1 MAHRR
6 QLRLAAALVAC
17 AVVVAAAACD
27 GDADDD
33 DGGGGGDSGP
43 VTLTMW
49 TRSVTAEQSQ
59 ALVDAYNQTH
69 DNQIEL
75 TVVPFEQYLQNVG
88 AAARGDDLPDLLAA
102 NVIDGPNYA
111 SQGLWQD
118 ITDRIAGLDYADQL
132 APSHIQAASWEGVR
146 YAVPHV
152 LDVSAL
158 YYNEVLLERAGLDPA
173 DPPATLA
180 ELADA
185 AARLADGGEGGLYL
199 PGNCAGCLVFT
210 VFPSV
215 WASGGTVMNEDG
227 TAATLD
233 SPEAL
238 GVFGAYHDMFTAGS
252 MLPESRNEA
261 GPTQNEAFAAGGVG
275 FALLGSK
282 ALGTIEESDDLRM
295 GVAPIPG
302 VSGGVSTFVGGD
314 VIGISS
320 SASDAA
326 AEAAWEFLAW
336 STSEQVQLDTY
347 AQDLFIPV
355 RTDLADNRYAAGD
368 PRLLLFNE
376 LVAQGQTPYSARF
389 FQTFNDP
396 NGPWLGMIREAVFG
410 GGPDAAAPMNADVTA
425 SLAG

>member
-1 MAHRR
+1 
-6 QLRLAAALVAC
+6 
-17 AVVVAAAACD
+17 
-27 GDADDD
+27 
-33 DGGGGGDSGP
+33 
-43 VTLTMW
+43 
-49 TRSVTAEQSQ
+49 
-59 ALVDAYNQTH
+59 
-69 DNQIEL
+69 
-75 TVVPFEQYLQNVG
+75 
-88 AAARGDDLPDLLAA
+88 
-102 NVIDGPNYA
+102 
-111 SQGLWQD
+111 
-118 ITDRIAGLDYADQL
+118 
-132 APSHIQAASWEGVR
+132 
-146 YAVPHV
+146 
-152 LDVSAL
+152 
-158 YYNEVLLERAGLDPA
+158 
-173 DPPATLA
+173 
-180 ELADA
+180 
-185 AARLADGGEGGLYL
+185 
-199 PGNCAGCLVFT
+199 
-210 VFPSV
+210 
-215 WASGGTVMNEDG
+215 
-227 TAATLD
+227 
-233 SPEAL
+233 
-238 GVFGAYHDMFTAGS
+238 VFGAYHDMFTAGS

-302 VSGGVSTFVGGD
+302 LEGGMSTFVGGD

-326 AEAAWEFLAW
+326 AEAAWEFLGW
-336 STSEQVQLDTY
+336 STSEQVQLDVY

-355 RTDLADNRYAAGD
+355 RTDLAENQYAADD

>member
-1 MAHRR
+1 MTRR
-6 QLRLAAALVAC
+6 LRFGASLVAS
-17 AVVVAAAACD
+17 VLVVAGCGND
-27 GDADDD
+27 S
-33 DGGGGGDSGP
+33 GGDDGP

-59 ALVDAYNQTH
+59 ALVDAYNASH
-69 DNQIEL
+69 ENQIEL

-111 SQGLWQD
+111 SQGLWRDLSDQL
-118 ITDRIAGLDYADQL
+118 AEVPYADQL
-132 APSHIQAASWEGVR
+132 APSHIRAGSWEDQV

-152 LDVSAL
+152 IDVSAL
-158 YYNEVLLERAGLDPA
+158 YYNEVLLEQAGLDPA
-173 DPPATLA
+173 EPVETLA
-180 ELADA
+180 ELAEA
-185 AARLADGGEGGLYL
+185 AASVAELDDSGGLYL

-215 WASGGTVMNEDG
+215 WAGGGTVMNEDG

-238 GVFGAYHDMFTAGS
+238 AVFGAYHDMFESGA

-282 ALGTIEESDDLRM
+282 ALGTIEESDQLRM

-302 VSGGVSTFVGGD
+302 PEGGVSTFVGGD
-314 VIGISS
+314 IIGISS
-320 SASDAA
+320 SASEAA
-326 AEAAWEFLAW
+326 AAAAWEFLDW
-336 STSEQVQLDTY
+336 SMSEEVQLDIF
-347 AQDLFIPV
+347 ARDLFIPV
-355 RTDLADNRYAAGD
+355 RTDLADNEYAADD
-368 PRLLLFNE
+368 PRLVLFNE
-376 LVAQGQTPYSARF
+376 LVAQGETPYSARF

-396 NGPWLGMIREAVFG
+396 NGPWLALIREAVFG
-410 GGPDAAAPMNADVTA
+410 EGPEAAAARNADVTA

>member
-1 MAHRR
+1 MEDTMARR
-6 QLRLAAALVAC
+6 LRYGALSAATAVLAAAAL
-17 AVVVAAAACD
+17 AACGDDSGD
-27 GDADDD
+27 G
-33 DGGGGGDSGP
+33 GP

-59 ALVDAYNQTH
+59 ALVDAYNASH
-69 DNQIEL
+69 EHQIEL
-75 TVVPFEQYLQNVG
+75 TVVPFEQYLQTVG

-111 SQGLWQD
+111 SQGLW
-118 ITDRIAGLDYADQL
+118 TDLSDRLAELPYADQL
-132 APSHIQAASWEGVR
+132 APSHIHAATWEDQV

-152 LDVSAL
+152 IDVSAL
-158 YYNEVLLERAGLDPA
+158 YYNEVLLERAGLDPD
-173 DPPATLA
+173 DPPASLGELA
-180 ELADA
+180 EA
-185 AARLADGGEGGLYL
+185 AAEVAQLDGAGGLYL

-210 VFPSV
+210 VFPSI
-215 WASGGTVMNEDG
+215 WAGGGTVMNADG

-233 SPEAL
+233 SPAAL
-238 GVFGAYHDMFTAGS
+238 AAFGAYHEMYESGA

-282 ALGTIEESDDLRM
+282 ALGTIEESDQLRM

-302 VSGGVSTFVGGD
+302 PDGGVSTFVGGD
-314 VIGISS
+314 IIGISS

-326 AEAAWEFLAW
+326 AEAAWEFLTW
-336 STSEQVQLDTY
+336 SMSEEVQLEIF

-355 RTDLADNRYAAGD
+355 RTDLADNEYAAAD
-368 PRLLLFNE
+368 PRLVLFNE

-396 NGPWLGMIREAVFG
+396 NGPWLALIREAVFG
-410 GGPDAAAPMNADVTA
+410 DGPQAAAARNADVTA

>member
-17 AVVVAAAACD
+17 AVVAAAC
-27 GDADDD
+27 GSDA
-33 DGGGGGDSGP
+33 DGGGDGDSGP

-75 TVVPFEQYLQNVG
+75 TVVPFEQYLQTVG

-111 SQGLWQD
+111 SQRLWQD
-118 ITDRIAGLDYADQL
+118 ISDRIAGLEYADQL
-132 APSHIQAASWEGVR
+132 APSHLAAATWEGAQ

-185 AARLADGGEGGLYL
+185 AATVADSVDGAGGLYL

-215 WASGGTVMNEDG
+215 WAAGGTVMNEDG

-238 GVFGAYHDMFTAGS
+238 DVFGAYHDMFTAGA

-261 GPTQNEAFAAGGVG
+261 GPTQNEAFAAGGVA

-302 VSGGVSTFVGGD
+302 PDGGVSTFVGGD

-326 AEAAWEFLAW
+326 TDAAWEFLAW
-336 STSEQVQLDTY
+336 STSEQVQLDIY

-355 RTDLADNRYAAGD
+355 RTDLADNQHAADD

>member
-1 MAHRR
+1 M
-6 QLRLAAALVAC
+6 
-17 AVVVAAAACD
+17 AACGSDSD
-27 GDADDD
+27 GE
-33 DGGGGGDSGP
+33 GGDSGP

-49 TRSVTAEQSQ
+49 TRSVTAAQSES
-59 ALVDAYNQTH
+59 LVEAYNASH

-75 TVVPFEQYLQNVG
+75 TVVPFEQYLQTVG

-102 NVIDGPNYA
+102 NVIDGPNYS
-111 SQGLWQD
+111 SQGLW
-118 ITDRIAGLDYADQL
+118 RELGGRLAELDYADAL
-132 APSHIQAASWEGVR
+132 APSHIEAATWDGAV

-152 LDVSAL
+152 IDVSAL
-158 YYNEVLLERAGLDPA
+158 YYNEVLLERAELDPA
-173 DPPATLA
+173 NPPTTLA
-180 ELADA
+180 DLAGA
-185 AARLADGGEGGLYL
+185 AAQVAELGDAGGLYL

-210 VFPSV
+210 VFPSI
-215 WASGGTVMNEDG
+215 WAAGGTVMNEDG

-238 GVFGAYHDMFTAGS
+238 GVFAAYHDMFAAGS

-261 GPTQNEAFAAGGVG
+261 GPTQNEAFAAGGVA

-282 ALGTIEESDDLRM
+282 ALGTIEESDQLRM

-302 VSGGVSTFVGGD
+302 VDGGVSTFVGGD

-320 SASDAA
+320 SASDAEA
-326 AEAAWEFLAW
+326 DAAWEFLSW
-336 STSEQVQLDTY
+336 SMSEQVQLDIY

-355 RTDLADNRYAAGD
+355 RTDLADNEYAAED

-376 LVAQGQTPYSARF
+376 LVAQGQTPYSERF

-396 NGPWLGMIREAVFG
+396 NGPWLAMIREAVFG
-410 GGPDAAAPMNADVTA
+410 AGPEAAAAMNADVTA

>member
-1 MAHRR
+1 
-6 QLRLAAALVAC
+6 LAAAVLVVTAC
-17 AVVVAAAACD
+17 GD
-27 GDADDD
+27 GDTSDGEDD
-33 DGGGGGDSGP
+33 GP

-49 TRSVTAEQSQ
+49 TRSVTAEQSE
-59 ALVDAYNQTH
+59 ALVEAYNASH
-69 DNQIEL
+69 ENQIEL

-88 AAARGDDLPDLLAA
+88 AAAGGDDLPDLLAA

-118 ITDRIAGLDYADQL
+118 ITDRVNELEYADTL
-132 APSHIQAASWEGVR
+132 APSHIQAASWEGAT

-152 LDVSAL
+152 IDVSAL
-158 YYNEVLLERAGLDPA
+158 YYNEVLLEAAGLDPA
-173 DPPATLA
+173 EPPASLA
-180 ELADA
+180 ELAEA
-185 AARLADGGEGGLYL
+185 AATVAGVDGAGGLYL

-210 VFPSV
+210 LFPSV
-215 WASGGTVMNEDG
+215 WASGGTVMNQDG

-238 GVFGAYHDMFTAGS
+238 GVFGAYHDMFTSEA

-282 ALGTIEESDDLRM
+282 ALGTIEESDALRM

-302 VSGGVSTFVGGD
+302 IDGGVSTFVGGD
-314 VIGISS
+314 IIGISA
-320 SASDAA
+320 SASGAA
-326 AEAAWEFLAW
+326 VDAAWEFLDW
-336 STSEQVQLDTY
+336 SMSEQVQLDIY

-355 RTDLADNRYAAGD
+355 RTDLADNEYAAGD
-368 PRLLLFNE
+368 ERLLLFNE
-376 LVAQGQTPYSARF
+376 LVEAGQTPYSARF

-396 NGPWLGMIREAVFG
+396 NGPWLSMVREAVFG
-410 GGPDAAAPMNADVTA
+410 EGPEAAAPRNADVTA

>member
-1 MAHRR
+1 MGDRR
-6 QLRLAAALVAC
+6 LRWGAMLVTC
-17 AVVVAAAACD
+17 AVAVAACGSD
-27 GDADDD
+27 SDD
-33 DGGGGGDSGP
+33 DGGGGP

-49 TRSVTAEQSQ
+49 TRSVTAAQSE
-59 ALVDAYNQTH
+59 ALVEAYNASH
-69 DNQIEL
+69 ENQIEL
-75 TVVPFEQYLQNVG
+75 TVVPFEQYLQTVG

-118 ITDRIAGLDYADQL
+118 LGDRIAELEYADTL
-132 APSHIQAASWEGVR
+132 APSHIRAAEWEGGT

-152 LDVSAL
+152 IDVSAL
-158 YYNEVLLERAGLDPA
+158 YYNEVLLEQAGLDPA
-173 DPPATLA
+173 NPPATLA

-185 AARLADGGEGGLYL
+185 AGQVAESGDAGGLYL

-210 VFPSV
+210 VFPSI

-233 SPEAL
+233 TPQSLE
-238 GVFGAYHDMFTAGS
+238 VFGAYHDMFASGA
-252 MLPESRNEA
+252 MLPESRNET
-261 GPTQNEAFAAGGVG
+261 GPTQNEAFAAGSAA

-282 ALGTIEESDDLRM
+282 ALGTIEENDQLRM

-302 VSGGVSTFVGGD
+302 MAGGTSTFVGGD
-314 VIGISS
+314 IVGISS
-320 SASDAA
+320 SASDAEA
-326 AEAAWEFLAW
+326 DAAWEFLDW
-336 STSEQVQLDTY
+336 SMSEQVQLDIY
-347 AQDLFIPV
+347 AKDLFIPV
-355 RTDLADNRYAAGD
+355 RTDLADNQYAAED

-376 LVAQGQTPYSARF
+376 LVAQGETPYSVRF

-396 NGPWLGMIREAVFG
+396 NGPWLAMFREAVFG
-410 GGPDAAAPMNADVTA
+410 AGPEAAAPMNADVTA

>member
-1 MAHRR
+1 MANRERHRKR
-6 QLRLAAALVAC
+6 LQLVAALVGC
-17 AVVVAAAACD
+17 AVVVAACGND
-27 GDADDD
+27 SD
-33 DGGGGGDSGP
+33 DGGDGGP

-59 ALVDAYNQTH
+59 ALVDAYNQSH
-69 DNQIEL
+69 EDQIEL
-75 TVVPFEQYLQNVG
+75 TVVPFEQYLQTVG

-132 APSHIQAASWEGVR
+132 APSHIQAATWQDAR

-158 YYNEVLLERAGLDPA
+158 YYNEVLLENAGLDPTE
-173 DPPATLA
+173 PPASLSELA
-180 ELADA
+180 EA
-185 AARLADGGEGGLYL
+185 AATVAGAGDGAGGLYL

-302 VSGGVSTFVGGD
+302 LTGGASTFVGGD
-314 VIGISS
+314 VVGISS

-326 AEAAWEFLAW
+326 AEAAWEFVAW
-336 STSEQVQLDTY
+336 STSEQVQLDIY

-355 RTDLADNRYAAGD
+355 RTDLADNQYAADD
-368 PRLLLFNE
+368 PRLVLFNQ

-396 NGPWLGMIREAVFG
+396 NGPWLALIREAVFG
-410 GGPDAAAPMNADVTA
+410 DGPDAAAAMNADVTA

>member
-1 MAHRR
+1 MAYRG
-6 QLRLAAALVAC
+6 LRAGAAMVAC
-17 AVVVAAAACD
+17 AVVMAAC
-27 GDADDD
+27 GSDADDR
-33 DGGGGGDSGP
+33 GDGP

-49 TRSVTAEQSQ
+49 TRSVTAEQSE
-59 ALVDAYNQTH
+59 ALVDAYNASH
-69 DNQIEL
+69 ENQIEL
-75 TVVPFEQYLQNVG
+75 TVVPFEQYLQTVG

-102 NVIDGPNYA
+102 NVIDGPNYS

-118 ITDRIAGLDYADQL
+118 LTDRIAGLDYADTL
-132 APSHIQAASWEGVR
+132 APSHIRAATWDGAT

-152 LDVSAL
+152 IDVSAL
-158 YYNEVLLERAGLDPA
+158 YYNEVLLEQAGLDPA
-173 DPPATLA
+173 APPATLA
-180 ELADA
+180 ELAEQAATISGSGDA
-185 AARLADGGEGGLYL
+185 GGLYL

-210 VFPSV
+210 VFPSI

-233 SPEAL
+233 SPQAL
-238 GVFGAYHDMFTAGS
+238 AVFGSYHDMFTAGS

-282 ALGTIEESDDLRM
+282 ALGTIEESERLRM

-302 VSGGVSTFVGGD
+302 VDSGSSTFVGGD
-314 VIGISS
+314 VIGISR

-326 AEAAWEFLAW
+326 ADAAWEFLSW
-336 STSEQVQLDTY
+336 SMSEQVQLDIY
-347 AQDLFIPV
+347 AKDLFIPV
-355 RTDLADNRYAAGD
+355 RTDLADNQYAAED

-376 LVAQGQTPYSARF
+376 LVAQGQTPYSVRF

-396 NGPWLGMIREAVFG
+396 NGPWLAMIREAVFG
-410 GGPDAAAPMNADVTA
+410 GGPAAAAPMNADVTA